1 MGRFEANLRERTE
14 VEQQQSQRLPTVARL
29 FMATIGTV
37 GLAATVLSF
46 VGWTPELPARFVI
59 YIILGLACSGMN
71 VLLPGVRGTLAVSDV
86 FMMLGVLELKIPE
99 AVVLA
104 ILVAAAQSFWD
115 ARHRRTNVKAERL
128 FFNTMCLA
136 LAVLAA
142 CHVYQQPWFSDV
154 SGGGFLRLFLAGV
167 AYFVV
172 TSALVS
178 TTIALASG
186 QGALSVWKG
195 IFDWSFAFCLVGVS
209 LAGIVHTAT
218 ERLGWTFSLALLPPL
233 YLIYRSVRLYFGKME
248 QDKAHAEGMASL
260 HLRTIEALATAI
272 EAKDECTGDHL
283 RRVQVYSL
291 ELAKHLGLSSDEVN
305 ALQAASILHDIGKL
319 AVPDYIISKPGK
331 LTPDEFEKMKVHTV
345 VGAEILE
352 QVAFPYPV
360 APIVRSHHEKWDGS
374 GYPDGLKAESIPIGA
389 RILSAVD
396 CLDALASDRQY
407 RRALPLDEAMDY
419 VAGLSARSFDPQVVD
434 ILKANYR
441 EFERLAQSTP
451 LRNHKLSKDLIV
463 VRGDAPDAGF
473 EKSASSPATAGAAA
487 AAATGG
493 DASGDRAQVPA
504 DSIASAR
511 QTMRTIVDLSMDLSK
526 SLHTDDVLSMLGERL
541 KQLVPYDCLAI
552 YVRERS
558 ILKARYTTGLNS
570 QTFASLEIPVGQGL
584 SGWVVENGK
593 AIINGNPAVEPGYV
607 EAAGQ
612 ATALNSALAI
622 PLGDGVE
629 QFSGV
634 LTLYRTEKDAY
645 SADHLR
651 VLLAIKGDIA
661 RAVQGALRSHK
672 TETGTV
678 ADPLTGLP
686 TKTAL
691 LAYLQDGFTA
701 QRKPVTVL
709 LCDIDEFRRV
719 NDLFGRPKGDE
730 LLKLVSDI
738 LRTNSRNVDY
748 VARVGADEF
757 VLLLAAARAEDLAG
771 KIEALNGLVSN
782 ACRGLCGEESSGLT
796 IGVACFPENGADAE
810 SLMAFAEQA
819 LARAKEARRASRN
832 VMLQLEHSIR
842 RPA

>member
-1 MGRFEANLRERTE
+1 MED
-14 VEQQQSQRLPTVARL
+14 QQLQRGPTAVRL
-29 FMATIGTV
+29 FMAATGIV
-37 GLAATVLSF
+37 GLSATVWSLL
-46 VGWTPELPARFVI
+46 GWTPELPPRFVV
-59 YIILGLACSGMN
+59 YLVFGLACSGMN
-71 VLLPGVRGTLAVSDV
+71 VLIPGVLGSLSVSDV
-86 FMMLGVLELKIPE
+86 FLMLGVLELKVPE
-99 AVVLA
+99 AVILA
-104 ILVAAAQSFWD
+104 ILVAAAQYYWD
-115 ARHRRTNVKAERL
+115 AKHRGKPLKIVSL
-128 FFNTMCLA
+128 FFNTMCMA

-142 CHVYQQPWFSDV
+142 SHIYRQPWFSDV
-154 SGGGFLRLFLAGV
+154 AGGGLLRLFLGGV
-167 AYFVV
+167 AFFVV
-172 TSALVS
+172 NTVLVS
-178 TTIALASG
+178 TAIALGSK
-186 QGALSVWKG
+186 QSALSVWKG
-195 IFDWSFAFCLVGVS
+195 IFDWSFSFCLVGVS
-209 LAGIVHTAT
+209 LAEIVHTAT
-218 ERLGWTFSLALLPPL
+218 ERLGWAFSLALLPPL
-233 YLIYRSVRLYFGKME
+233 YLVYRSIRLYFGKME
-248 QDKAHAEGMASL
+248 QDKAHAESMASL

-291 ELAKHLGLSSDEVN
+291 ELVKHLGLSSDEVN

-331 LTPDEFEKMKVHTV
+331 LTPDEFDKMKVHTV

-463 VRGDAPDAGF
+463 SRGDAPDAGF
-473 EKSASSPATAGAAA
+473 EKSASSTAAGVSGSVAGAVAA
-487 AAATGG
+487 AGAGL
-493 DASGDRAQVPA
+493 GDRAQAPA
-504 DSIASAR
+504 DSVASAR
-511 QTMRTIVDLSMDLSK
+511 QEIRTIVDLAVDLSK
-526 SLHTDDVLSMLGERL
+526 SVHTEDVLSMLAERL
-541 KQLVPYDCLAI
+541 KQLVPYDGLAI

-558 ILKARYTTGLNS
+558 ILRARYTGGLNS
-570 QTFASLEIPVGQGL
+570 QAFASLEIPVGQGL

-607 EAAGQ
+607 EASGQ
-612 ATALNSALAI
+612 VAALNSALAI
-622 PLGDGVE
+622 PLGDGVD

-651 VLLAIKGDIA
+651 VLLAIKGDIT
-661 RAVQGALRSHK
+661 RAVEGALRFQK
-672 TETGTV
+672 TETGTF

-730 LLKLVSDI
+730 LLKLVSGI

-757 VLLLAAARAEDLAG
+757 VLLLAAARAEELAA
-771 KIEALNGLVSN
+771 KIEALNHLVAN
-782 ACRGLCGEESSGLT
+782 ACRSLCGEESSGLT
-796 IGVACFPENGADAE
+796 IGVACFPENGADAG

-819 LARAKEARRASRN
+819 LAHAKEARRDSRST
-832 VMLQLEHSIR
+832 MLQLEHSIR
-842 RPA
+842 KTS